1 MIPFILV
8 IFLIVGQTVYA
19 QIQTDKNSSIDFMD
33 NSVFEVMNEIENN
46 NLGLQTARHEMQ
58 AMVLDSKSEN
68 NLSDPKISY
77 ASLYNSKRSGESQ
90 GELTIVQE
98 FDFPT
103 AYIKRNQYNK
113 QITDS
118 EAIRYSIIRRE
129 VLLEAQLLCI
139 QIIGLNR
146 ESDLLKMLIKH
157 ADTLINRCNIRLQ
170 AGDANIL
177 EVNRTRLELMGLRTE
192 LANNEAEHRTA
203 LQRLIAMNGNKPL
216 SINSC
221 IYPQISSL
229 PSYEVL
235 CDEILPLNGELQQA
249 KSNQKSAAIQIAV
262 KQMECLPKLEI
273 GYRRNTSPTEQF
285 NGFIIGGSIPIFSN
299 TNKIKAARARLH
311 GAEAR
316 NEELFIQVES
326 ELQSLYNEARQLEY
340 AMNAYDL
347 PLMDENFVL
356 LNSALNGGELSW
368 HQYFTELEVL
378 VRRKLSFLQ
387 IECRYHQLMAR
398 IYADKL

>member
-1 MIPFILV
+1 MIPFILA

-221 IYPQISSL
+221 IYL
-229 PSYEVL
+229 HTKFYVTKSY
-235 CDEILPLNGELQQA
+235 P
-249 KSNQKSAAIQIAV
+249 
-262 KQMECLPKLEI
+262 
-273 GYRRNTSPTEQF
+273 
-285 NGFIIGGSIPIFSN
+285 
-299 TNKIKAARARLH
+299 
-311 GAEAR
+311 
-316 NEELFIQVES
+316 
-326 ELQSLYNEARQLEY
+326 
-340 AMNAYDL
+340 
-347 PLMDENFVL
+347 
-356 LNSALNGGELSW
+356 
-368 HQYFTELEVL
+368 
-378 VRRKLSFLQ
+378 
-387 IECRYHQLMAR
+387 
-398 IYADKL
+398 

>member
-1 MIPFILV
+1 MIPLILA
-8 IFLIVGQTVYA
+8 IFLIVGQTAHA
-19 QIQTDKNSSIDFMD
+19 QSQPNENNSIEFKD
-33 NSVFEVMNEIENN
+33 NSVYKVMNEIENN
-46 NLGLQTARHEMQ
+46 NLRLQTARHEMQ
-58 AMVLDSKSEN
+58 AVILDSKSEN

-77 ASLYNSKRSGESQ
+77 ASLYNSKRCGESQ

-103 AYIKRNQYNK
+103 VYFKRQRYNK
-113 QITDS
+113 QISDS
-118 EAIRYSIIRRE
+118 ETLRFGIIRRE

-146 ESDLLKMLIKH
+146 EADLLNMLIKH
-157 ADTLINRCNIRLQ
+157 ADTLTSRCNIRLQ
-170 AGDANIL
+170 TGDANIL
-177 EVNRTRLELMGLRTE
+177 EVNRTRLEFMGLRTE

-203 LQRLIAMNGNKPL
+203 LQRLIAMNGNKPI
-216 SINSC
+216 SIHSY
-221 IYPQISSL
+221 IYPQIPPL
-229 PSYEVL
+229 PSYEIL
-235 CDEILPLNGELQQA
+235 CDEILPLNGEIRQA
-249 KSNQKSAAIQIAV
+249 KSNQESAAIQVSV
-262 KQMECLPKLEI
+262 KQMESLPKLEI

-285 NGFIIGGSIPIFSN
+285 NGFIIGGTIPLFSN
-299 TNKIKAARARLH
+299 TNKVKTARARLH

-340 AMNAYDL
+340 AMSAYDL
-347 PLMDENFVL
+347 PLMDETFAL
-356 LNSALNGGELSW
+356 LDKALNGGELSW

-387 IECRYHQLMAR
+387 IECRYHQLVAR